1 MMLYLAITW
10 STVLVFDIVVFILT
24 LYQALHIGLN
34 HPLTLLHVLL
44 RDGTIPCLTASYVC

>member
-1 MMLYLAITW
+1 MMLDLAITW

-44 RDGTIPCLTASYVC
+44 RDGTIPCLAASYVC